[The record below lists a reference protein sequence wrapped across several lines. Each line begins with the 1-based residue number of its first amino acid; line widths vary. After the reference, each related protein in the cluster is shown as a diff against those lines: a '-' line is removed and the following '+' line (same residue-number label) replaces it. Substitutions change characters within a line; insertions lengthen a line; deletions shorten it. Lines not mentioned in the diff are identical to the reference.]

1 MRVVV
6 MRLAEEEEE
15 QRGVEVSLP
24 RGGGKMR
31 RRGGEEVEGGEEVA
45 GDKKSFLREGESVEM
60 VKG

>member
-1 MRVVV
+1 MV

-45 GDKKSFLREGESVEM
+45 GDEEGLLGECESVEM